1 MNLEKAFIKYC
12 SQEKL
17 LENKNQLY
25 TITLLN
31 KFYKNNKLTL
41 FNLFKK
47 YLNKSKKNAF
57 YLTGDV
63 GVGKTM
69 ILDFFYNNINIPKQ
83 RFHFNE
89 FMISFHDFRH
99 DYEKKK

>member
-1 MNLEKAFIKYC
+1 MNLEKAFIKHC

-17 LENKNQLY
+17 LENKNQFY

-47 YLNKSKKNAF
+47 YLNISKKYAF
-57 YLTGDV
+57 YLPGDV
-63 GVGKTM
+63 GVG
-69 ILDFFYNNINIPKQ
+69 
-83 RFHFNE
+83 
-89 FMISFHDFRH
+89 
-99 DYEKKK
+99 